1 MYENIPT
8 TIHTRINSKLR
19 ISSIYRKYG
28 NEYFEQWAWET
39 YLWECNEA
47 KKEYDSVN
55 GINQVIEMHAIIF
68 NKETKE
74 D

>member
-1 MYENIPT
+1 MYKNIPT
-8 TIHTRINSKLR
+8 IIHTRINSKLR

-28 NEYFEQWAWET
+28 NEHFEQWAWAT
-39 YLWECNEA
+39 NLWECNEVN
-47 KKEYDSVN
+47 KEYESVN